1 MDYDKLNLTTCKD
14 HFSLP
19 FMDQMLEILI
29 GKSHYYFLE
38 WYIGYNQIVIALKY
52 QENTIFTCPYDT
64 FAYRRMTFSLYNAPS
79 TFQRC
84 MVSIFLDYI

>member
-14 HFSLP
+14 YFSLP
-19 FMDQMLEILI
+19 FMDQMLEILT

-52 QENTIFTCPYDT
+52 QENTIFTCLFDT
-64 FAYRRMTFSLYNAPS
+64 FAYRRMTFSLYNTLS
-79 TFQRC
+79 TFERC